1 MARKGLATQVIEELD
16 RARGILSSLQD
27 SSDPIP
33 GILIGSALESLHR
46 IETMCLA
53 AMQTNANSITKPS
66 PLAIVFAGDKLDQAR
81 HKSPATTKR
90 PARAR
95 KPSGGAQ

>member
-1 MARKGLATQVIEELD
+1 MARKSLSSQVIEELD

-33 GILIGSALESLHR
+33 GILIGTALESLHR

-53 AMQTNANSITKPS
+53 ARQSS
-66 PLAIVFAGDKLDQAR
+66 VDDIVRDNVVEVPIVATRAVKEP
-81 HKSPATTKR
+81 PATHKR
-90 PARAR
+90 TRRSNVALKQGEKR
-95 KPSGGAQ
+95 

>member
-1 MARKGLATQVIEELD
+1 MARKSLSSQVIEELD

-46 IETMCLA
+46 IEGMCLRA
-53 AMQTNANSITKPS
+53 RQGAVEEVLSDT
-66 PLAIVFAGDKLDQAR
+66 PLATAFGPDKLAKAQHRA
-81 HKSPATTKR
+81 PATTKR
-90 PARAR
+90 PISR
-95 KPSGGAQ
+95 KGASK

>member
-1 MARKGLATQVIEELD
+1 MARKSLSSQVIEELD

-46 IETMCLA
+46 IESMCLA
-53 AMQTNANSITKPS
+53 ARQGAVDAVLTDT
-66 PLAIVFAGDKLDQAR
+66 PLGTAFGPDKLAQAQ
-81 HKSPATTKR
+81 HKAPRKTTR
-90 PARAR
+90 SR
-95 KPSGGAQ
+95 K